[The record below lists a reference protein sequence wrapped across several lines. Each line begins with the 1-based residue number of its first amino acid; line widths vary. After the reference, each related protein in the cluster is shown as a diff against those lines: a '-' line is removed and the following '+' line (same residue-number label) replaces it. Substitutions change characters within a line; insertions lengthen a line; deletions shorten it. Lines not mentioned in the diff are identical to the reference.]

1 MSQEIDGMLDDLINK
16 MLHPDNSVLRSEIKL
31 RIDELKG
38 FDRVIA
44 TRIIEER
51 CHARGI
57 KIVHDIAADGR
68 TVMTADELAGDQT
81 LDFRTPAFDPASFSD
96 SGPPATS

>member
-31 RIDELKG
+31 RADELKG